1 MFQAALKS
9 LLKAWMI
16 QPKSAMSKAI
26 LFAATFCVAAFS
38 FAQEIIVAVA
48 ANAQFAMQDLEK
60 AYEQK
65 SGLPIKTVI
74 SSSGKLTAQIQNGA
88 PFDVFLSADMKYP
101 NTLYAAGFTAAK
113 PRVYAYG
120 SLVLWTMKEV
130 DLSRGIKILEDAKTR
145 KIAVA
150 NPQTAPYGAEA
161 IKVLK
166 HCQIYESVMPKL
178 VYGESIAQV
187 NQYIFSQAAE
197 VGITAMSVVLSPEMR
212 GKGKW
217 IEIDSAAYSPIA
229 QGAVILKHGSQNHPQ
244 ASQAFYGFL
253 FSEAARKILKSYG
266 YLLP

>member
-1 MFQAALKS
+1 MRKALVFT
-9 LLKAWMI
+9 I
-16 QPKSAMSKAI
+16 
-26 LFAATFCVAAFS
+26 TFCVVAVS

-48 ANAQFAMQDLEK
+48 ANVQFAMQDLEK

-65 SGLPIKTVI
+65 SGFAIKTVI

-101 NTLYAAGFTAAK
+101 DTLYAAGFAEAK
-113 PRVYAYG
+113 PKVYAYG

-130 DLSRGIKILEDAKTR
+130 DWSQGIRILLNAKTR

-161 IKVLK
+161 IKVLQ
-166 HCQIYESVMPKL
+166 HYQMYENVMPKL

-187 NQYIFSQAAE
+187 NQYIFSQATE
-197 VGITAMSVVLSPEMR
+197 MGFTAKSVVVSPEMR

-217 IEIDSAAYSPIA
+217 LEIDSAAYSPIA
-229 QGAVILKHGSQNHPQ
+229 QGAVILKHGSKNHPQ
-244 ASQAFYGFL
+244 AAQAFYDFL
-253 FSEAARKILKSYG
+253 FSETAKKILKEYG
-266 YLLP
+266 YLMP

>member
-1 MFQAALKS
+1 MRKALLFTIMFCAAS
-9 LLKAWMI
+9 
-16 QPKSAMSKAI
+16 
-26 LFAATFCVAAFS
+26 VS

-48 ANAQFAMQDLEK
+48 ANVQFAMQDIES

-65 SGLPIKTVI
+65 SGLAIKTVI

-101 NTLYAAGFTAAK
+101 DTLYSTGFADTK

-130 DLSRGIKILEDAKTR
+130 DWSQGIKILLNAKTR

-161 IKVLK
+161 IKALK
-166 HCQIYESVMPKL
+166 HYQMYESVMPKL

-197 VGITAMSVVLSPEMR
+197 VGITAKSVVLSPEMR

-217 IEIDSAAYSPIA
+217 IEIDSTAYSPIA
-229 QGAVILKHGSQNHPQ
+229 QGTVILKHGSKNHPH
-244 ASQAFYGFL
+244 AAQAFYDFL
-253 FSEAARKILKSYG
+253 FSDAARKILKGYG

>member
-1 MFQAALKS
+1 MRKALVCTF
-9 LLKAWMI
+9 I
-16 QPKSAMSKAI
+16 
-26 LFAATFCVAAFS
+26 FFVATVS

-48 ANAQFAMQDLEK
+48 ANVQFAMQALEK
-60 AYEQK
+60 ACEQNT
-65 SGLPIKTVI
+65 GVAVKTVI

-101 NTLYAAGFTAAK
+101 DTLFAAGFAEAK

-120 SLVLWTMKEV
+120 SLVLWTMKEM
-130 DLSRGIKILEDAKTR
+130 DLSGGIKILLEDKIK

-150 NPQTAPYGAEA
+150 NPKTAPYGAEA

-166 HCQIYESVMPKL
+166 HYHMYESVVPKL

-187 NQYIFSQAAE
+187 NQYIFSRAAD
-197 VGITAMSVVLSPEMR
+197 VGITAKSVVLSPEMR

-217 IEIDSAAYSPIA
+217 LEIDPAAYSPIA
-229 QGAVILKHGSQNHPQ
+229 QGAVILKHGIKNHPQ
-244 ASQAFYGFL
+244 AVQKFYDFL
-253 FSEAARKILKSYG
+253 FSETAQKILRDYG

>member
-1 MFQAALKS
+1 MRKTT
-9 LLKAWMI
+9 LLT
-16 QPKSAMSKAI
+16 
-26 LFAATFCVAAFS
+26 ATFFVAAVAC
-38 FAQEIIVAVA
+38 AQEIIVAVA
-48 ANAQFAMQDLEK
+48 ANVQFAAQDIEK

-65 SGLPIKTVI
+65 SGFAIKTVI

-101 NTLYAAGFTAAK
+101 DTLFAAEFAGAK

-120 SLVLWTMKEV
+120 ALVLWTMKEV
-130 DLSRGIKILEDAKTR
+130 DLSGGIKILLEDKIQ

-150 NPQTAPYGAEA
+150 NPKTAPYGAEA

-166 HCQIYESVMPKL
+166 HYQMYESVMPKL

-197 VGITAMSVVLSPEMR
+197 VGITAKSVVLSPQMR

-217 IEIDSAAYSPIA
+217 LEIDPVAYSPIA
-229 QGAVILKHGSQNHPQ
+229 QGAVILKHGAMNHPQ
-244 ASQAFYGFL
+244 ASQKFYDFL
-253 FSEAARKILKSYG
+253 FSEAAKKILKDYG
-266 YLLP
+266 YFVP

>member
-1 MFQAALKS
+1 MFC
-9 LLKAWMI
+9 
-16 QPKSAMSKAI
+16 
-26 LFAATFCVAAFS
+26 ATPVS

-48 ANAQFAMQDLEK
+48 ANVQFAVQDLEK

-65 SGLPIKTVI
+65 SGFAIKTVV

-101 NTLYAAGFTAAK
+101 DTLFAAGFADTK

-120 SLVLWTMKEV
+120 ALVLWTMKEV
-130 DLSRGIKILEDAKTR
+130 DWSQGIKILLNAKTR

-166 HCQIYESVMPKL
+166 HYRMYESVVPKL

-197 VGITAMSVVLSPEMR
+197 VGITAKSVVLSPEMR

-217 IEIDSAAYSPIA
+217 IEIDSTAYSPIA
-229 QGAVILKHGSQNHPQ
+229 QGAVILKYGAQNHPQ
-244 ASQAFYGFL
+244 ASQSFYDFL
-253 FSEAARKILKSYG
+253 FSDTARKILKDYG